1 MAKLNNIVNYF
12 GKLKNLTTY
21 EIVLFILLIVYL
33 VSGVSTPYYLSQH
46 INNSF
51 TYLSLIVIVVLIF
64 LYSNPILAIL
74 FGIVAL
80 VFINRSKQTS
90 PETIKPS
97 QKNKNKT
104 LNNLNQN
111 LNKKTLEEDIVKE
124 MVEKPMNILGP
135 EQYHPVTC
143 DNHNAGLI

>member
-1 MAKLNNIVNYF
+1 MVKLNNIVNYF

-21 EIVLFILLIVYL
+21 EIVLFVLLIVYL
-33 VSGVSTPYYLSQH
+33 VSGVSTPYYLSPYV
-46 INNSF
+46 NNSY
-51 TYLSLIVIVVLIF
+51 TYLSLIVIAVLIY

-74 FGIVAL
+74 FGLVAL
-80 VFINRSKQTS
+80 VFINRSKETS

-97 QKNKNKT
+97 QKNKNKV
-104 LNNLNQN
+104 LKNLNQN
-111 LNKKTLEEDIVKE
+111 LNEKTLEEDIVKQ
-124 MVEKPMNILGP
+124 MVEKPMNILGS